1 MKGGRNDNSDM
12 EIAWRRIGNFVL
24 DFFYA
29 NEDELLLEF
38 QFGSTGLAI
47 MKKLAPLNATV
58 SPVRRRQRRFF
69 TLRSLAR
76 AFLKGE

>member
-1 MKGGRNDNSDM
+1 M
-12 EIAWRRIGNFVL
+12 EIVWRRIGNVVL

-29 NEDELLLEF
+29 NEDDLLLDV

-47 MKKLAPLNATV
+47 MKKLVPPERSSAPV
-58 SPVRRRQRRFF
+58 IRRQRRFF

-76 AFLKGE
+76 AILKGD